1 MMHTFKSIRVFAIV
15 EQVIEPPVNL
25 EELRRE
31 LKAGKFRGEVHVN
44 SNQGGVTNV
53 VTRERIELTMQELDG
68 VLARR

>member
-1 MMHTFKSIRVFAIV
+1 MTHTVKSVRVYCIV
-15 EQVIEPPVNL
+15 EQVINPPVDL

-53 VTRERIELTMQELDG
+53 VTREKIDISMQELDG
-68 VLARR
+68 VLKRR